1 MVLDLKQIFDI
12 TGEKQSFDYSLDLS
26 DYPFYGAKPFVTP
39 VHIVGEVQNRAGVV
53 YVSYTAQ
60 FTLKLACDRCL
71 CEFFRDYEKS
81 FSEVVVQD
89 ENTDHDEYAVAPDSM
104 LDMDALAVSDIVLDL
119 PSKQLCSEDCKGLC
133 PVCGKD
139 LNHET
144 CQCQQQKIDPR
155 LKVLGDLLK

>member
-1 MVLDLKQIFDI
+1 MNL
-12 TGEKQSFDYSLDLS
+12 
-26 DYPFYGAKPFVTP
+26 
-39 VHIVGEVQNRAGVV
+39 
-53 YVSYTAQ
+53 SYTVQ

-81 FSEVVVQD
+81 FSAVVVRD

-139 LNHET
+139 LNHEI
-144 CQCQQQKIDPR
+144 CQCQQHEIDPR